1 MEKIK
6 CIQDYEDVMLKRIVT
21 KDDELEVTKERAEYL
36 VDIRK
41 LCVRMNEDT
50 TEEDTTEEDITE
62 EDTTEEDTTDKNTT
76 DKDTSN
82 ETDKIE
88 NKNNKKGTKKG
99 AKKE

>member
-50 TEEDTTEEDITE
+50 TDEDTTNEDTTD
-62 EDTTEEDTTDKNTT
+62 EDTTEEDTTNEDTT

-82 ETDKIE
+82 ETNKIE

-99 AKKE
+99 AKIE

>member
-50 TEEDTTEEDITE
+50 TD
-62 EDTTEEDTTDKNTT
+62 EDTTEEDTTNEDTT

-82 ETDKIE
+82 ETNKIE

>member
-50 TEEDTTEEDITE
+50 TNEDTTEEDITE
-62 EDTTEEDTTDKNTT
+62 EDTTEEDTT

>member
-50 TEEDTTEEDITE
+50 TEEDTTDEDS
-62 EDTTEEDTTDKNTT
+62 TDKNTT